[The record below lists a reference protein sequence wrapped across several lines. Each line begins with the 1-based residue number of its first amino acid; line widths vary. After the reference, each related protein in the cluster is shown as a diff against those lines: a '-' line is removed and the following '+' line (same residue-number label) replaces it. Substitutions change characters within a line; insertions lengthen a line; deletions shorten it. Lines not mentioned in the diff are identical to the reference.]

1 MLCTFS
7 FSLVSGNSSL
17 DKDDAVLLSER
28 KNLQNE
34 LQISPIRYLWYILVT
49 KLNIFPLKHYP
60 CNLVKVFEK
69 GN

>member
-34 LQISPIRYLWYILVT
+34 LQISPIRYL
-49 KLNIFPLKHYP
+49 
-60 CNLVKVFEK
+60 
-69 GN
+69 